1 MSKTPSNPKGTRDFL
16 PSELS
21 KRNYILDILK
31 KNFQLIGFSQ
41 IETPALEKNTTLLG
55 KYGSEGDRLIFKI
68 LNSGDKVKKAD
79 LNALKENKLLEFTN
93 SISEKGLR
101 YDLTVPLARFVAQH
115 QNDIVFPFKR
125 FQIQNV
131 WRADRPQHGRFQEFT
146 QCDADVIG
154 SNSIIQEIELIK
166 LYDKAFTELGFN
178 DIVFKINHRL
188 ILKGLADYIGA
199 ENKLNDFI
207 SIIDKLDKTGLD
219 LVIKEIKDL
228 IEDVSVSKLKNLL
241 EDKTITI
248 DKLST
253 FFIDF
258 PEAKKGLNDLSSI
271 LEFIYLDNSL
281 NNEIRFD
288 LTLARGLNYYTG
300 TIIEVSSKSNS
311 RIGSLGGGGRY
322 DDLTTLFNMK
332 NTSGVGISFG
342 LDRIYLLMEEKNL
355 FPEYLENSFDIIII
369 NFGIKYLKKIFPV
382 IDMFRK
388 NNKKVFVYP
397 DEVKLNKQF
406 SYANKHNAS
415 FAIIMGEDEFNK
427 DEILVK
433 NLTEGSQLT
442 YPISK
447 LDSILLGLK
456 RD

>member
-1 MSKTPSNPKGTRDFL
+1 MSKQASNPKGTRDFL

-31 KNFQLIGFSQ
+31 NNFQLFGFSQ

-55 KYGSEGDRLIFKI
+55 KYGNEGDRLVFKI
-68 LNSGDKVKKAD
+68 LNSGDKLKKAD
-79 LNALKENKLLEFTN
+79 IDSLKENKLPAFSN

-166 LYDKAFTELGFN
+166 LYDKIFTELGF
-178 DIVFKINHRL
+178 DDVIFKLNHRL
-188 ILKGLADYIGA
+188 VLKGLADYIGI
-199 ENKLNDFI
+199 ENNLNDFI
-207 SIIDKLDKTGLD
+207 SIIDKLDKIGLD
-219 LVIKEIKDL
+219 LVIKEIEDL
-228 IEDVSVSKLKNLL
+228 NSDVPTSKLHKLFDDQTISL
-241 EDKTITI
+241 DK
-248 DKLST
+248 
-253 FFIDF
+253 
-258 PEAKKGLNDLSSI
+258 LSSI
-271 LEFIYLDNSL
+271 LQNSSVAKNGLEDLRSIFEFFSSEKSL

-300 TIIEVSSKSNS
+300 TIIEVVSKTNS
-311 RIGSLGGGGRY
+311 RLGSLGGGGRY
-322 DDLTTLFNMK
+322 DDLTSLFNMK

-342 LDRIYLLMEEKNL
+342 LDRIYLLMDEKKL
-355 FPEYLENSFDIIII
+355 FPEHLENSFEIIII

-382 IDMFRK
+382 IDMLRK
-388 NNKKVFVYP
+388 QNKKVFVYP
-397 DEVKLNKQF
+397 DDVKLNKQF

-415 FAIIMGEDEFNK
+415 FAVIMGENEFNNN
-427 DEILVK
+427 EIIIK
-433 NLTEGSQLT
+433 NMIDGSQLT
-442 YPISK
+442 YLLSK
-447 LDSILLGLK
+447 ADSILF
-456 RD
+456 

>member
-1 MSKTPSNPKGTRDFL
+1 MSKLASNPKGTRDFL

-31 KNFQLIGFSQ
+31 NNFQLFGFSQ

-55 KYGSEGDRLIFKI
+55 KYGNEGDRLVFKI
-68 LNSGDKVKKAD
+68 LNSGDKLKKAD
-79 LNALKENKLLEFTN
+79 IDSLKENKLPAFSN

-166 LYDKAFTELGFN
+166 LYDKIFTELGF
-178 DIVFKINHRL
+178 DDLIFKLNHRL
-188 ILKGLADYIGA
+188 VLKGLADYIGI
-199 ENKLNDFI
+199 ENNLNDFI
-207 SIIDKLDKTGLD
+207 SIIDKLDKIGLD
-219 LVIKEIKDL
+219 LVIKEIEDL
-228 IEDVSVSKLKNLL
+228 NRDVPTSKLHKLF
-241 EDKTITI
+241 EDQTISL
-248 DKLST
+248 DKLSSIFQNSSVAKNGLEDLRSIFE
-253 FFIDF
+253 FF
-258 PEAKKGLNDLSSI
+258 SS
-271 LEFIYLDNSL
+271 EKSL

-300 TIIEVSSKSNS
+300 TIIEVVSKTNS
-311 RIGSLGGGGRY
+311 RLGSLGGGGRY
-322 DDLTTLFNMK
+322 DDLTSLFNMK

-342 LDRIYLLMEEKNL
+342 LDRIYLLMDEKKL
-355 FPEYLENSFDIIII
+355 FPEHLENSFDIIII

-382 IDMFRK
+382 IDMLRK
-388 NNKKVFVYP
+388 QNKKVFVYP
-397 DEVKLNKQF
+397 DDVKLNKQF

-415 FAIIMGEDEFNK
+415 FAVIMGENEFNNN
-427 DEILVK
+427 EIIIK
-433 NLTEGSQLT
+433 NMIDGSQLT
-442 YPISK
+442 YLLSK
-447 LDSILLGLK
+447 ADSILF
-456 RD
+456 

>member
-1 MSKTPSNPKGTRDFL
+1 MSKQASNPKGTRDFL

-21 KRNYILDILK
+21 RRNYILDILK
-31 KNFQLIGFSQ
+31 NNFQLFGFSQ

-55 KYGSEGDRLIFKI
+55 KYGNEGDRLVFKI
-68 LNSGDKVKKAD
+68 LNSGDKLKKAD
-79 LNALKENKLLEFTN
+79 IDSLKENKLPAFSN

-166 LYDKAFTELGFN
+166 LYDKIFTELGF
-178 DIVFKINHRL
+178 DDVIFKLNHRL
-188 ILKGLADYIGA
+188 VLKGLADYIGI
-199 ENKLNDFI
+199 ENNLNDFI
-207 SIIDKLDKTGLD
+207 SIIDKLDKIGLD
-219 LVIKEIKDL
+219 LVIKEIEDL
-228 IEDVSVSKLKNLL
+228 NSDVPTSKLHKLF
-241 EDKTITI
+241 EDQTISL
-248 DKLST
+248 DK
-253 FFIDF
+253 
-258 PEAKKGLNDLSSI
+258 LSSI
-271 LEFIYLDNSL
+271 LQNSSVAKNGLEDLRSIFEFFSSEKSL

-300 TIIEVSSKSNS
+300 TIIEVVSKTNS
-311 RIGSLGGGGRY
+311 RLGSLGGGGRY
-322 DDLTTLFNMK
+322 DDLTSLFNMK

-342 LDRIYLLMEEKNL
+342 LDRIYLLMDEKKL
-355 FPEYLENSFDIIII
+355 FPEHLENSFDIIII

-388 NNKKVFVYP
+388 QNKKVFVYP
-397 DEVKLNKQF
+397 DDVKLNKQF

-415 FAIIMGEDEFNK
+415 FAVIMGENEFNNN
-427 DEILVK
+427 EIIIK
-433 NLTEGSQLT
+433 NMIDGSQLT
-442 YPISK
+442 YLLSK
-447 LDSILLGLK
+447 ADSILF
-456 RD
+456 

>member
-1 MSKTPSNPKGTRDFL
+1 MSKQASNPKGTRDFL

-31 KNFQLIGFSQ
+31 NNFQLFGFSQ

-55 KYGSEGDRLIFKI
+55 KYGNEGDRLVFKI
-68 LNSGDKVKKAD
+68 LNSGDKLKKAD
-79 LNALKENKLLEFTN
+79 IDSLKENKLPAFSN

-166 LYDKAFTELGFN
+166 LYDKIFTELGF
-178 DIVFKINHRL
+178 DDLIFKLNHRL
-188 ILKGLADYIGA
+188 VLKGLADYIGI
-199 ENKLNDFI
+199 ENNLNDFI
-207 SIIDKLDKTGLD
+207 SIIDKLDKIGLD
-219 LVIKEIKDL
+219 LVIKEIEDL
-228 IEDVSVSKLKNLL
+228 NSDVPTSKIHKLFEDQTISL
-241 EDKTITI
+241 DK
-248 DKLST
+248 
-253 FFIDF
+253 
-258 PEAKKGLNDLSSI
+258 LSSI
-271 LEFIYLDNSL
+271 LQNSSVAKNGLEDLRSIFEFFSSEKSL

-300 TIIEVSSKSNS
+300 TIIEVVSKTNS
-311 RIGSLGGGGRY
+311 RLGSLGGGGRY
-322 DDLTTLFNMK
+322 DDLTSLFNMK

-342 LDRIYLLMEEKNL
+342 LDRIYLLMDEKKL
-355 FPEYLENSFDIIII
+355 FPEHLENSFDIIII

-388 NNKKVFVYP
+388 QNKKVFVYP
-397 DEVKLNKQF
+397 DDVKLNKQF

-415 FAIIMGEDEFNK
+415 FAVIMGENEFNNN
-427 DEILVK
+427 EIIIK
-433 NLTEGSQLT
+433 NMIDGSQLT
-442 YPISK
+442 YLLSK
-447 LDSILLGLK
+447 ADSILF
-456 RD
+456 

>member
-1 MSKTPSNPKGTRDFL
+1 MSKQASNPKGTRDFL

-31 KNFQLIGFSQ
+31 NNFQLFGFSQ

-55 KYGSEGDRLIFKI
+55 KYGNEGDRLVFKI
-68 LNSGDKVKKAD
+68 LNSGDKLKKAD
-79 LNALKENKLLEFTN
+79 IDSLKENKLPAFSN

-166 LYDKAFTELGFN
+166 LYDKIFTELGF
-178 DIVFKINHRL
+178 DDLIFKLNHRL
-188 ILKGLADYIGA
+188 VLKGLADYIGI
-199 ENKLNDFI
+199 ENNLNDFI
-207 SIIDKLDKTGLD
+207 SIIDKLDKIGLD
-219 LVIKEIKDL
+219 LVIKEIEDL
-228 IEDVSVSKLKNLL
+228 NRDVPTSKLHKLF
-241 EDKTITI
+241 EDQTISL
-248 DKLST
+248 DK
-253 FFIDF
+253 
-258 PEAKKGLNDLSSI
+258 LSSI
-271 LEFIYLDNSL
+271 LQNSSVAKNGLEDLKSIFEFFSYEKSL

-300 TIIEVSSKSNS
+300 TIIEVVSKTNS
-311 RIGSLGGGGRY
+311 RLGSLGGGGRY
-322 DDLTTLFNMK
+322 DDLTSLFNMK

-342 LDRIYLLMEEKNL
+342 LDRIYLLMDEKKL
-355 FPEYLENSFDIIII
+355 FPEHLENSFDIIII

-382 IDMFRK
+382 IDMLRK
-388 NNKKVFVYP
+388 QNKKVFVYP
-397 DEVKLNKQF
+397 DDVKLNKQF

-415 FAIIMGEDEFNK
+415 FAVIMGENEFNNN
-427 DEILVK
+427 EIIIK
-433 NLTEGSQLT
+433 NMIDGSQLT
-442 YPISK
+442 YLLSK
-447 LDSILLGLK
+447 ADSILF
-456 RD
+456 

>member
-1 MSKTPSNPKGTRDFL
+1 MSKQASNPKGTRDFL

-31 KNFQLIGFSQ
+31 NNFQLFGFSQ

-55 KYGSEGDRLIFKI
+55 KYGNEGDRLVFKI
-68 LNSGDKVKKAD
+68 LNSGDKLKKAD
-79 LNALKENKLLEFTN
+79 IDSLKENKLPAFSN

-166 LYDKAFTELGFN
+166 LYDKIFTELGF
-178 DIVFKINHRL
+178 DDVIFKLNHRL
-188 ILKGLADYIGA
+188 VLKGLADYIGI
-199 ENKLNDFI
+199 ENNLNDFI
-207 SIIDKLDKTGLD
+207 SIIDKLDKIGLD
-219 LVIKEIKDL
+219 LVIKEIEDL
-228 IEDVSVSKLKNLL
+228 NSDVPTSKIHKLFEDQTISL
-241 EDKTITI
+241 DK
-248 DKLST
+248 
-253 FFIDF
+253 
-258 PEAKKGLNDLSSI
+258 LSSI
-271 LEFIYLDNSL
+271 LQNSSVAKNGLEDLRSIFEFFSSEKSL

-300 TIIEVSSKSNS
+300 TIIEVVSTNS
-311 RIGSLGGGGRY
+311 RLGSLGGGGRY
-322 DDLTTLFNMK
+322 DDLTSLFNMK

-342 LDRIYLLMEEKNL
+342 LDRIYLLMDEKKL
-355 FPEYLENSFDIIII
+355 FPEHLENSFDIIII

-388 NNKKVFVYP
+388 QNKKVFVYP
-397 DEVKLNKQF
+397 DDVKLNKQF

-415 FAIIMGEDEFNK
+415 FAVIMGENEFNNN
-427 DEILVK
+427 EIIIK
-433 NLTEGSQLT
+433 NMIDGSQLT
-442 YPISK
+442 YLLSK
-447 LDSILLGLK
+447 ADSILF
-456 RD
+456 

>member
-1 MSKTPSNPKGTRDFL
+1 MSKQASNPKGTRDFL

-21 KRNYILDILK
+21 RRNYILDILK
-31 KNFQLIGFSQ
+31 NNFQLFGFSQ

-55 KYGSEGDRLIFKI
+55 KYGNEGDRLVFKI
-68 LNSGDKVKKAD
+68 LNSGDKLKKAD
-79 LNALKENKLLEFTN
+79 IDSLKENKLPAFSN

-166 LYDKAFTELGFN
+166 LYDKIFTELGF
-178 DIVFKINHRL
+178 DDLIFKLNHRL
-188 ILKGLADYIGA
+188 VLKGLADYIGI
-199 ENKLNDFI
+199 ENNLNDFI
-207 SIIDKLDKTGLD
+207 SIIDNLDKIGLD
-219 LVIKEIKDL
+219 LVIKEIEDL
-228 IEDVSVSKLKNLL
+228 NRDVSTSKLYKLF
-241 EDKTITI
+241 EDQTISL
-248 DKLST
+248 DK
-253 FFIDF
+253 
-258 PEAKKGLNDLSSI
+258 LSSI
-271 LEFIYLDNSL
+271 LQNSSVAKNGLEDLKSIFEFFSYEKSL

-300 TIIEVSSKSNS
+300 TIIEVVSKTNS
-311 RIGSLGGGGRY
+311 RLGSLGGGGRY
-322 DDLTTLFNMK
+322 DDLTSLFNMK

-342 LDRIYLLMEEKNL
+342 LDRIYLLMDEKKL
-355 FPEYLENSFDIIII
+355 FPEHLENSFDIIII

-388 NNKKVFVYP
+388 QNKKVFVYP
-397 DEVKLNKQF
+397 DDVKLNKQF

-415 FAIIMGEDEFNK
+415 FAVIMGENEFNNN
-427 DEILVK
+427 EIIIK
-433 NLTEGSQLT
+433 NMIDGSQLT
-442 YPISK
+442 YLLSK
-447 LDSILLGLK
+447 ADSILF
-456 RD
+456 

>member
-1 MSKTPSNPKGTRDFL
+1 MSKLASNPKGTRDFL

-31 KNFQLIGFSQ
+31 NNFQLFGFSQ

-55 KYGSEGDRLIFKI
+55 KYGNEGDRLVFKI
-68 LNSGDKVKKAD
+68 LNSGDKLKKAD
-79 LNALKENKLLEFTN
+79 IDSLKENKLPAFSN

-166 LYDKAFTELGFN
+166 LYDKIFTELGF
-178 DIVFKINHRL
+178 DDLIFKLNHRL
-188 ILKGLADYIGA
+188 VLKGLADYIGI
-199 ENKLNDFI
+199 ENNLNDFI
-207 SIIDKLDKTGLD
+207 SIIDKLDKIGLD
-219 LVIKEIKDL
+219 LVIKEIEDL
-228 IEDVSVSKLKNLL
+228 NSDVPTSKLHKLF
-241 EDKTITI
+241 EDQTISL
-248 DKLST
+248 DK
-253 FFIDF
+253 
-258 PEAKKGLNDLSSI
+258 LSSI
-271 LEFIYLDNSL
+271 LQNSSVAKNGLEDLKSIFEFFSYEKSL

-300 TIIEVSSKSNS
+300 TIIEVVSKTNS
-311 RIGSLGGGGRY
+311 RLGSLGGGGRY
-322 DDLTTLFNMK
+322 DDLTSLFNMK

-342 LDRIYLLMEEKNL
+342 LDRIYLLMDEKKL
-355 FPEYLENSFDIIII
+355 FPEHLENSFDIIII

-382 IDMFRK
+382 IDMLRK
-388 NNKKVFVYP
+388 QNKKVFVYP
-397 DEVKLNKQF
+397 DDVKLNKQF

-415 FAIIMGEDEFNK
+415 FAVIMGENEFNNN
-427 DEILVK
+427 EIIIK
-433 NLTEGSQLT
+433 NMIDGSQLT
-442 YPISK
+442 YLLSK
-447 LDSILLGLK
+447 ADSILF
-456 RD
+456 

>member
-1 MSKTPSNPKGTRDFL
+1 MSKQASNPKGTRDFL

-31 KNFQLIGFSQ
+31 KNFQLFGFSQ

-55 KYGSEGDRLIFKI
+55 KYGNEGDRLVFKI
-68 LNSGDKVKKAD
+68 LNSGDKLKKAD
-79 LNALKENKLLEFTN
+79 IDSLKENKLPAFTN

-154 SNSIIQEIELIK
+154 SKSIIQEIELIK
-166 LYDKAFTELGFN
+166 LYDKIFTELGF
-178 DIVFKINHRL
+178 DDVVFKLNHRL
-188 ILKGLADYIGA
+188 VLKGLADYIGV
-199 ENKLNDFI
+199 ENNLNDFI
-207 SIIDKLDKTGLD
+207 SIIDKLDKIGLD
-219 LVIKEIKDL
+219 LVIKEIGDL
-228 IEDVSVSKLKNLL
+228 ISDVSISKLQKLF
-241 EDKTITI
+241 EDQTISI
-248 DKLST
+248 EK
-253 FFIDF
+253 
-258 PEAKKGLNDLSSI
+258 LSSI
-271 LEFIYLDNSL
+271 LQNSSAAKNGLEDLRSIFEFFSSEKSL

-300 TIIEVSSKSNS
+300 TIIEVASKTNS
-311 RIGSLGGGGRY
+311 RLGSLGGGGRY
-322 DDLTTLFNMK
+322 DDLTSLFNMK
-332 NTSGVGISFG
+332 DTSGVGISFG
-342 LDRIYLLMEEKNL
+342 LDRIYLLMDEKNF
-355 FPEYLENSFDIIII
+355 FPEHLENSFDIIII

-388 NNKKVFVYP
+388 QNKKVFVYP
-397 DEVKLNKQF
+397 DDVKLNKQF

-415 FAIIMGEDEFNK
+415 FAVIMGENEFNNN
-427 DEILVK
+427 EIIIK
-433 NLTEGSQLT
+433 NMIDGSQLT
-442 YPISK
+442 YLLSK
-447 LDSILLGLK
+447 ADSISF
-456 RD
+456 